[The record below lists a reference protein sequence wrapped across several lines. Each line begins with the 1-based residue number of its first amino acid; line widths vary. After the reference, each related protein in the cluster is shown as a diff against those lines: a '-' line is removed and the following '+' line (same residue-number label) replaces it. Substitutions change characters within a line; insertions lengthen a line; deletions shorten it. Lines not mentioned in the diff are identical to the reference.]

1 MLFNM
6 MVASALGTLIS
17 LCVAYLYVYRREWMD
32 RLFPGSRSSDW
43 GRVFSRLVGE
53 SKQKMG
59 TPSDGGKRTGAS
71 VGASR
76 SSKQRP
82 QWLVELE
89 NLAQQGD
96 SPNSDKLISQWER
109 YAQDIYVGGAKELK
123 PIFKEWERTKASALS
138 GSFFKRLMIELLEQK
153 AGYRNAS
160 AFKLREIN
168 DFNRLVVAVA
178 SLLLL
183 IEDAEK
189 GSRSLTRSLIK
200 NQASERRVFLAI
212 EYWLFLKTGAAKNA
226 LLAQLL
232 KPNHRVGQ
240 RISSLSYQK
249 RVRLCLMT
257 LTTDWG
263 QLPDQ
268 KSLLASFVKVIDE
281 IASEEV
287 KQESMKREQSRQQK
301 SKKENKQKQK
311 TPRPSTLTKK
321 EEYLLRLGL
330 SATSDFRSVRK
341 AYKKLAMEKHPD
353 RLMASSPSEMELKRA
368 HVEFLQIQEAYHYL
382 EKNMGDHKKSA

>member
-17 LCVAYLYVYRREWMD
+17 LCIAYLYVYRREWMD

-53 SKQKMG
+53 NKQKLG
-59 TPSDGGKRTGAS
+59 AQDEGKRTGAS

-76 SSKQRP
+76 SSRQRP
-82 QWLVELE
+82 QWIVELE
-89 NLAQQGD
+89 GLAQKGD
-96 SPNSDKLISQWER
+96 SPNSAKLISQWES
-109 YAQDIYVGGAKELK
+109 YAQDIYVGGPKELK

-249 RVRLCLMT
+249 RVRLCLMA

-287 KQESMKREQSRQQK
+287 KQESAKREQKQNHKQE
-301 SKKENKQKQK
+301 KKREHK
-311 TPRPSTLTKK
+311 TAKPSTLTKK

-330 SATSDFRSVRK
+330 SVTSDFKSVRK

-368 HVEFLQIQEAYHYL
+368 HVEFLKIQEAYHYL